1 MQFVFLRTK
10 SVVRFWKFVCHN
22 DTCRVRGRCEGT
34 EKRKNCQFYASTCFE
49 SLSDCRI
56 MNQNHKID
64 NIQILPHITFQAETC
79 VPCDANSVYRGR
91 ESERHDT
98 MFVQEC
104 FRKIFLP
111 LRNRQA
117 FIQRQS
123 EREICV
129 HPLSLFR
136 FPGTQ
141 NEINASV
148 GDNLLH
154 GMQL

>member
-1 MQFVFLRTK
+1 MLGTSWGESR
-10 SVVRFWKFVCHN
+10 RA
-22 DTCRVRGRCEGT
+22 CEKI

-64 NIQILPHITFQAETC
+64 IIQILPHITFQSKLVCRVMRNRFIGGWVSKWEGETRNDVLEWDEFVGKYFC
-79 VPCDANSVYRGR
+79 HFDIDRRLFVRLKATFIENSV
-91 ESERHDT
+91 
-98 MFVQEC
+98 
-104 FRKIFLP
+104 
-111 LRNRQA
+111 
-117 FIQRQS
+117 FI
-123 EREICV
+123 
-129 HPLSLFR
+129 HPQCLFR

-141 NEINASV
+141 YEINASV